1 MDSKGIKHQIDDLLT
16 HLPGGNKRAKTVA
29 IEGNCGRSAKCAAID
44 KLPNTF
50 ENKGY
55 VHGPIDSVFG
65 QRRAFPVSIDTA
77 NVDMDK
83 IPESAEEY
91 LSQVRRE
98 ASEGVHQDE
107 DEEEDFVYIKRGESP
122 AQEQQGTGD
131 DDYKTMER
139 YLQDYIE
146 SRRIYDSYR
155 QQLHEIDGIELPQT
169 AREWKKFIWEVSCQ
183 REYIAQI
190 VEEGLHM
197 KLLVYF
203 TKWMWLKMD
212 SNFTEWLLGILSAV
226 DNPLSSSDLSVVRQ
240 LGKKAARQL
249 AHGSEEA
256 IHLRV
261 VAIVSLFF
269 KQKDIT
275 L

>member
-16 HLPGGNKRAKTVA
+16 HLPGGNKRAKTGA